1 VPLAWRRV
9 EKREKREKSVGNI
22 FFFLRGG
29 RRRGG
34 RRRSSSRGELGRKR
48 ERKSARKE
56 EPENLQKKCPLAH
69 AGTTK
74 FFSN

>member
-1 VPLAWRRV
+1 VEESG
-9 EKREKREKSVGNI
+9 EKREEREECRKHFF

-48 ERKSARKE
+48 ERKSAGKE
-56 EPENLQKKCPLAH
+56 EPENLQKKCPLEH